1 LQSES
6 IARQDFK
13 GGDSNVEA
21 CVSLNLI
28 LKPLR
33 TAVTVFL
40 CLAVLAVP
48 AAMAAQA
55 RERITVAAAADL
67 NFVLSEIAA
76 AFERTAGIGVQP
88 VFGSSGN
95 FYAQIRN
102 GAPFDV
108 FLSANLDYPERLA
121 REGFGVPDSLLRYAR
136 GTLVLWVPNRLGL
149 DPAQGLQ
156 LLLRPEVHKVAM
168 ANPAHAPY
176 GQAAEAA
183 LRSSGLYDA
192 VKPKLILGENISQT
206 AQFVQSGNAEAG
218 LLSLSLVRGQP
229 MESQGRYWTVP
240 DSLYPPLDQGAVLL
254 KSAAHQAA
262 GRKFLEFLAS
272 AQGREILARHGFRR
286 PSGESSK

>member
-1 LQSES
+1 MGLS
-6 IARQDFK
+6 F
-13 GGDSNVEA
+13 
-21 CVSLNLI
+21 I
-28 LKPLR
+28 LKSLR
-33 TAVTVFL
+33 MAVSGFL
-40 CLAVLAVP
+40 CITMLVLP
-48 AAMAAQA
+48 AAIAAQSPA
-55 RERITVAAAADL
+55 AQSPRITVAAAADL
-67 NFVLSEIAA
+67 NSVLPDIAA
-76 AFERTAGIGVQP
+76 AFEHTAGIGVQP

-121 REGFGVPDSLLRYAR
+121 REGFAVPDSLLRYAR

-176 GQAAEAA
+176 GHAADAA
-183 LRSSGLYDA
+183 LRSSGLYDK

-218 LLSLSLVRGQP
+218 LLALSLARGRL
-229 MESQGRYWTVP
+229 MESQGKYWTVP

-262 GRKFLEFLAS
+262 GRKFLEFLAG
-272 AQGREILARHGFRR
+272 AQGREILARHGFRL
-286 PSGESSK
+286 PSGEGGK

>member
-1 LQSES
+1 V
-6 IARQDFK
+6 A
-13 GGDSNVEA
+13 G
-21 CVSLNLI
+21 VSLNF
-28 LKPLR
+28 LKSLR
-33 TAVTVFL
+33 MAVAVFL
-40 CLAVLAVP
+40 CLAVLALP
-48 AAMAAQA
+48 AAIAAQSP
-55 RERITVAAAADL
+55 RITVAAAADL
-67 NFVLSEIAA
+67 NSVLPEIAA

-121 REGFGVPDSLLRYAR
+121 REGFAFPDSLLRYAR
-136 GTLVLWVPNRLGL
+136 GTLVLWVPNRLAL
-149 DPAQGLQ
+149 DPAQGLR

-218 LLSLSLVRGQP
+218 LLALSLAGGQA
-229 MESQGRYWTVP
+229 MQSQGKYWTVP
-240 DSLYPPLDQGAVLL
+240 DSLYPALDQGAVLL
-254 KSAAHQAA
+254 KSAAQQTA
-262 GRKFLEFLAS
+262 GRKFLEFLAGPQ
-272 AQGREILARHGFRR
+272 AREILARHGFRR
-286 PSGESSK
+286 PSGESGP